1 MDDSRIPNRLKHYRK
16 NLRLLQTEV
25 IQILNLG
32 DLSTISRW
40 EQGIAFPSTL
50 HLFGLCWLYKTTI
63 EQLYPTIWKQI
74 KNEIE
79 NNLLI
84 KK

>member
-1 MDDSRIPNRLKHYRK
+1 MDDSRIPNRLKHYR
-16 NLRLLQTEV
+16 NNIGLLQSEV
-25 IQILNLG
+25 INILNLS
-32 DLSTISRW
+32 DPSTISRW
-40 EQGIAFPSTL
+40 EQGIAFPSTI

-63 EQLYPTIWKQI
+63 EQLYPTIWEQI

>member
-1 MDDSRIPNRLKHYRK
+1 MDNSRIPNRLKHYRK
-16 NLRLLQTEV
+16 NIGLLQTEV
-25 IQILNLG
+25 IKILNLS

-40 EQGIAFPSTL
+40 EQGIVFPSTI

-63 EQLYPTIWKQI
+63 EHLYPTVWDHI

-79 NNLLI
+79 SNLLI
-84 KK
+84 NK

>member
-1 MDDSRIPNRLKHYRK
+1 MDDSRIPNRLKHHRK
-16 NLRLLQTEV
+16 YFGLLQNEV
-25 IQILNLG
+25 IKILRLG

-40 EQGIAFPSTL
+40 EQGIAFPSTI
-50 HLFGLCWLYKTTI
+50 HLFGLCSLYKTTI
-63 EQLYPTIWKQI
+63 EQLYPTICESI

-79 NNLLI
+79 KNLLN